1 MGPGLLATLA
11 LLAERGDY
19 ERAGVALGAGE
30 RVIALFLAGNLLR
43 SPTEFLAD
51 PLDIVAAYDLAENLG
66 LEVVAMFH
74 THPAGDPVPSLRDV
88 EGMRLWPMPWIVASP
103 RGVRAW
109 ALSGGSV
116 VEVPIEVAR

>member
-1 MGPGLLATLA
+1 M
-11 LLAERGDY
+11 
-19 ERAGVALGAGE
+19 V
-30 RVIALFLAGNLLR
+30 ALFLAANLLR

-51 PLDIVAAYDLAENLG
+51 PLDIVAAHNLAENLG

-74 THPAGDPVPSLRDV
+74 THPAGDPVPSARDV

-103 RGVRAW
+103 RGTRAW
-109 ALSGGSV
+109 ALSGDSV